1 MNKII
6 LEDFRSRLNLSSIPT
21 GNKELDCSS
30 FLNLSEKFLL
40 SSNSLNTGLAESVF
54 NTILEI
60 VAKEEDTYSSEEVQ
74 FYNLI
79 ESYCERKTNSSP
91 ETRKPTRVNRNLSR
105 IAKRRWIR
113 YREKY
118 KRAIKRAQESFENKP
133 CQKNIKSLLKKESFD
148 RGDVYCLIKA
158 MNSSLTHYL
167 IYNELSEKTQDSQL
181 PQELLEELNELNFNL
196 FKESVSQL
204 DKPELLSEEIQDLV
218 VFANEVFCDC
228 DEITV
233 FNS

>member
-6 LEDFRSRLNLSSIPT
+6 LEDFRSRLNLSSIPLT
-21 GNKELDCSS
+21 QKELDCDS

-40 SSNSLNTGLAESVF
+40 SSHSLKIELAESVF

-60 VAKEEDTYSSEEVQ
+60 VAKEDDTYSPEEVQ

-79 ESYCERKTNSSP
+79 ESYCERKDNTTP
-91 ETRKPTRVNRNLSR
+91 ENKKTTRVNRNLSR

-148 RGDVYCLIKA
+148 RSDVYCLIKA

-167 IYNELSEKTQDSQL
+167 IYNELSEKTQETQL

-204 DKPELLSEEIQDLV
+204 DKPELIREEIQDLV
-218 VFANEVFCDC
+218 EFANEVFCDC
-228 DEITV
+228 DEIIV

>member
-1 MNKII
+1 MNKLI
-6 LEDFRSRLNLSSIPT
+6 LEDFKSKLGLGSVT
-21 GNKELDCSS
+21 TENKELDCES

-40 SSNSLNTGLAESVF
+40 SSHSLKAELAESVF

-60 VAKEEDTYSSEEVQ
+60 VAKEEDTYSEEEVQ
-74 FYNLI
+74 FYSI
-79 ESYCERKTNSSP
+79 VESFCERRNNSNP

-105 IAKRRWIR
+105 IAKRRWVR